1 MSFSMLCWNVDQ
13 ARREEKVE
21 QTRWDIRSPHVKQL
35 IKKAKCDIV
44 VLLELRDLETSTEN
58 WRQFLSY
65 FPEYDHVSR
74 RYCHFDL
81 TFAMSLMVDP
91 KKFFIGDTRV
101 HSYSDDPQKSKIVM
115 FVDLQ
120 RKDTLKWCTIGV
132 THFDLPEDI
141 KWVSVKK
148 LRDLIS
154 TQQYPTMVYGDYNFF
169 DDADGIKQ
177 REYMLETC
185 DDVAYPLLRVN
196 HGYGIP
202 ENLSGTFIGFSHDEQ
217 KKSYEKMSR
226 LDHIFIPRQPS
237 NKKILVDFAESPFM
251 ENYKFDNSSYDSYT
265 YPSDHLAIRVNFVF

>member
-13 ARREEKVE
+13 ARREEKEE
-21 QTRWDIRSPHVKQL
+21 QTKWDTRSPHVKQL
-35 IKKAKCDIV
+35 IKSVKCDIV
-44 VLLELRDLETSTEN
+44 ALLELRDLETSKEN
-58 WRQFLSY
+58 WRQFLSH

-74 RYCHFDL
+74 RYCHFEL
-81 TFAMSLMVDP
+81 TFAMTLMVDP
-91 KKFFIGDTRV
+91 KKFFIGDTRL
-101 HSYSDDPQKSKIVM
+101 HSYSDDQQKSKIVM

-120 RKDTLKWCTIGV
+120 CKHTLKRFTIGV

-169 DDADGIKQ
+169 DDMDGIKQ

-185 DDVAYPLLRVN
+185 NDVAHPLIRIDTNV
-196 HGYGIP
+196 P
-202 ENLSGTFIGFSHDEQ
+202 EKLSGTFIGFKHDEQ

-226 LDHIFIPRQPS
+226 LDHIFVPRTIDKQIS
-237 NKKILVDFAESPFM
+237 IAIADSPNM
-251 ENYKFDNSSYDSYT
+251 ENYKFDNSSYESYT
-265 YPSDHLAIRVNFVF
+265 YPSDHLAIRVNCMLF